1 MEPDFQIGG
10 REGDFEESIELEIIP
25 GGGVFYMIGLKK
37 IENCHGFDKN
47 RLLRLIFT
55 GEEEGGE
62 FYHFPR
68 FVIFRETG
76 DFFVGW

>member
-1 MEPDFQIGG
+1 MEPDFQIGA
-10 REGDFEESIELEIIP
+10 REGDFEESIEVEIIP

-55 GEEEGGE
+55 GEKEGGE

-76 DFFVGW
+76 DFFVG